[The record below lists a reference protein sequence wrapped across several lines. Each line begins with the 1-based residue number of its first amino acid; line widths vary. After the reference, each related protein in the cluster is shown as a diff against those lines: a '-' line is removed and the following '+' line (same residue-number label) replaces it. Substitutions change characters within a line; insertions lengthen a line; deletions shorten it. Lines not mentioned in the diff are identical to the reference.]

1 MSDHRM
7 EHGNHKAEKPH
18 ELSDVQQA
26 SVPRDEPAEPAA
38 DSHTPL
44 DQIPANEGGT
54 GGAP

>member
-1 MSDHRM
+1 M